1 MATLQDAREVTKV
14 IVETLQPVLVLLFGS
29 VAKDGKGDDLDFLI
43 IVDDTQNGV
52 QDCHLLIQKRLKAF
66 YKRFAIDPFIIPESL
81 FLEHYSKGSP
91 FLNLIFQEGRYIYM
105 KDAVKEWVSLAE
117 EELNMALYLL
127 DGKYF
132 KGTCYHS
139 QQCIE
144 KAIKSFLL
152 HKGWE
157 LEKTHSIERLVSI
170 AGDYKI
176 KISISDE
183 DLVFM
188 DSIYR
193 GRYPV
198 ESGLL
203 PFGDPSEEKARRA
216 VQIAEGIFGEM
227 RDKILGRTL

>member
-14 IVETLQPVLVLLFGS
+14 IVEAIQPVLVVLFGS
-29 VAKDGKGDDLDFLI
+29 VAKNGKGDDLDFLI
-43 IVDDTQNGV
+43 IVKDKLEGV
-52 QDCHLLIQKRLKAF
+52 QNDNFLIQKRLKTF
-66 YKRFAIDPFIIPESL
+66 YRRFAIDPFIIPESL
-81 FLEHYSKGSP
+81 FIEYYSKGSP

-105 KDAVKEWVSLAE
+105 KGAVKEWVNQAE

-144 KAIKSFLL
+144 KAIKSLL
-152 HKGWE
+152 LNKGWE

-170 AGDYKI
+170 AEDYKI
-176 KISISDE
+176 KINISDE
-183 DLVFM
+183 DLVFI

-193 GRYPV
+193 GRYPFDA
-198 ESGLL
+198 GLL
-203 PFGDPSEEKARRA
+203 PLGAPSEEDAQRA
-216 VQIAEGIFGEM
+216 VNLAKRIFKDMKEA
-227 RDKILGRTL
+227 L